1 MPVEKILQMKNEGF
15 SNKEIADKLS
25 TEELP
30 LTYQAVGK
38 IIKDNTPAAPKK
50 VKAEVVPKGIQTF
63 TAEEYGDYSEKNGRT
78 RYGGEKGVK
87 VDATIEM
94 LRAYINSGWKPTML
108 QEMWQMTEKE
118 LTQLTWKLA
127 KAELR
132 DREPVVNFKQ
142 DFFRF

>member
-1 MPVEKILQMKNEGF
+1 MPVEKILQMNKEGF
-15 SNKEIADKLS
+15 SNKEIVEKLS
-25 TEELP
+25 TEDAP
-30 LTYQAVGK
+30 LTVRQVGK
-38 IIKDNTPAAPKK
+38 VIKENPIEKDTVKK
-50 VKAEVVPKGIQTF
+50 GCLTF
-63 TAEEYGDYSEKNGRT
+63 TATEYGDYSEANGRT

-94 LRAYINSGWKPTML
+94 LRSYVNSGWKPSML
-108 QEMWQMTEKE
+108 LEMWQMSEKE
-118 LTQLTWKLA
+118 LTQLAWRLA